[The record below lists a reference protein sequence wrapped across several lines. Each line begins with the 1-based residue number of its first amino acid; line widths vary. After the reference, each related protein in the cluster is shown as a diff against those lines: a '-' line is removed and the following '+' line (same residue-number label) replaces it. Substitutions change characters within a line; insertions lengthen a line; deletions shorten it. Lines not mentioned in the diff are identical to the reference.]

1 MQDFKDLIDYAS
13 EKLTPG
19 IQITSEYVNGL
30 TTRYSQYNYD
40 MMIISSIWF
49 AIITVGFLLAIVILF
64 RKWQETEARKPGY
77 AIYAG
82 YCYYIYI
89 VSLATILLFI
99 LGFWYS
105 AFTQYSYC
113 ARLPEACLM
122 EEFTNSN
129 LWRNTN

>member
-13 EKLTPG
+13 QKLAPG
-19 IQITSEYVNGL
+19 IQVTSEYVNGL
-30 TTRYSQYNYD
+30 TTRYSQYSYD
-40 MMIISSIWF
+40 MMIVSSIWF

-64 RKWQETEARKPGY
+64 RKGQEAEARKPGY
-77 AIYAG
+77 TDGFGYHIVAFFLAI
-82 YCYYIYI
+82 
-89 VSLATILLFI
+89 ILLFI

-122 EEFTNSN
+122 EEFTKI
-129 LWRNTN
+129 L